1 MQKAILYLSAGTDD
15 TLFQRYQQQGYIKG
29 GFQAQKFNSLLIKG
43 LAEHQPVRAIA
54 NLPFA
59 AGTPRLSRTVVCVEN
74 VEYITLEYIPGRF
87 HKIANLFQILSEGR
101 KIGKT
106 DEIEA
111 VVCDAINPL
120 ASVGAYILS
129 CVFRIPKVGIITDIP
144 ELMDQGRETIFTK
157 ITSHFM
163 KKYDGYVL
171 LTDAM
176 NEKVNHRKK
185 PFIVMEGVCEASH
198 QGQESNP
205 SDLLNKNVCMYTGTL
220 AEGTGIENLLQGFM
234 QANLSNTELHIYGNG
249 ACREKVIA
257 ASKQFQ
263 AIQYKGIAGNDVI
276 VREQQKAALLINP
289 RPKDVPFGEYS
300 FPSKIMEYMVSG
312 TPVLSTRLPGIP
324 KEYFEYIYSL
334 DNESASGITK
344 AIKEIL
350 EIPLEERM
358 TKGQAAR
365 QYVSEYKNKYI
376 QSGRILELIGKIKS
390 DEKSI
395 NKRYHTNI

>member
-1 MQKAILYLSAGTDD
+1 MKNISKGGLILYLSAGTDNA
-15 TLFQRYQQQGYIKG
+15 LFQQYQQQGYIKG

-59 AGTPRLSRTVVCVEN
+59 AGTPRLSRTVVCDEN

-129 CVFRIPKVGIITDIP
+129 CIFRIPRVGIITDIP
-144 ELMDQGRETIFTK
+144 ELMDLGKETIFTK

-171 LTDAM
+171 LTEAM
-176 NEKVNHRKK
+176 NEKVNLKNK
-185 PFIVMEGVCEASH
+185 PYIVMEGLCEPQSRE
-198 QGQESNP
+198 QDSEKQKMNSTNI
-205 SDLLNKNVCMYTGTL
+205 CMYTGSL
-220 AEGTGIENLLQGFM
+220 AEGTGIESLLRGFT
-234 QANLSNTELHIYGNG
+234 QAQLPDTELHIYGDG
-249 ACREKVIA
+249 ICREKVCDA
-257 ASKQFQ
+257 EKKYS
-263 AIQYKGIAGNDVI
+263 AIRYMGTAGNDVI

-289 RPKDVPFGEYS
+289 RPRNVAFGKYS

-324 KEYFEYIYSL
+324 EEYFEYIYPL
-334 DNESASGITK
+334 DDESADGVAK
-344 AIKEIL
+344 AITAIL
-350 EIPLEERM
+350 RSSAEER
-358 TKGQAAR
+358 TAKGQAAR
-365 QYVSEYKNKYI
+365 RYVIDHKNKYI
-376 QSGRILELIGKIKS
+376 QSGRVLELIRKIRNEGKG
-390 DEKSI
+390 
-395 NKRYHTNI
+395 TC